1 MSKTIIVAGFGPG
14 ISSAVAEKFGKSG
27 FSVALVGRSEDK
39 LATGVKALEA
49 KGIKAAAF
57 PTDLSDPA
65 AARALIGKVRSALG
79 PITVLHWNAY
89 PTAGGDLLAT
99 DTSSF
104 RGVLDIGVV
113 SLLGAIQ
120 EALPDLRQQKDSA
133 ILATNG
139 GLAFFDPSVD
149 TMGVQ
154 WNCMGLSVANSAKHK
169 MLALLAEKLKP
180 EGIYVGEVVVTGT
193 VKGTAF
199 DSGNATLDPAAI
211 ADKFWGLYTARKDV
225 STTI

>member
-14 ISSAVAEKFGKSG
+14 ISNAVAEKFGKNG

-39 LATGVKALEA
+39 LATGVKLLES

-65 AARALIGKVRSALG
+65 ATRALVAKVRSVFG
-79 PITVLHWNAY
+79 PITAIHWNAY
-89 PTAGGDLLAT
+89 PTAGGDLLTT
-99 DTSSF
+99 DTATF

-113 SLLGAIQ
+113 SLLAAVQ

-139 GLAFFDPSVD
+139 GLGYFDPAVD
-149 TMGVQ
+149 KMGVD
-154 WNCMGLSVANSAKHK
+154 WNVMGLSVANSAKHK
-169 MLALLAEKLKP
+169 MIALLSEKLKA

-199 DSGNATLDPAAI
+199 DNGSATLDPAEI

-225 STTI
+225 STSI